1 MIPMIPIILILLR
14 LTLAATFLFAALG
27 KALDPD
33 GSRASLRGF
42 GLPPRLST
50 LFSCL
55 LPYLETIA
63 AALLVPGRFAWYGAS
78 FCLLLLLAFIFFIAL
93 NLLNGRRPDCHCFGQ
108 FHSAPIGYKTLLRN
122 ALLVVAASVIILPG
136 RHYPHPDLW
145 LAAIV
150 TAAVLAN
157 FTLLI
162 YLLKQNGTLLL
173 RIEALENT
181 LSTISTLSTASPS
194 SNRAAAQLGLPIN
207 TQAPDFQYQDTTLH
221 TLLKLQKP
229 LLLIF
234 TGPDCPACRELEPYL
249 IPNHKY
255 TLQVIE
261 ESGENRPI
269 AESYRYAGTPSAVLI
284 NPDGTIALPLAAGR
298 DAVRRML
305 LRAGAPVPGDPVPDL
320 ELETLQ
326 SKNIRL
332 RSQLSRPTVL
342 LFWNPDCSFCQSL
355 LPRLRAWEQNRTP
368 GSPRL
373 LLIARGT
380 RDRLGPSALESPIL
394 LDPTDVA
401 VDTFAAP
408 GTPSALLA
416 GAEGTVA
423 THVAIGGDGVM
434 ELLTPSSLVSQPADD
449 EQPTHDENVRTYA

>member
-1 MIPMIPIILILLR
+1 MIPMIPIIPIILILLR
-14 LTLAATFLFAALG
+14 LILAATFLFAALG

-122 ALLVVAASVIILPG
+122 ALLVIAASAIILPG

-181 LSTISTLSTASPS
+181 LSTLSTVPTASTASTESPS
-194 SNRAAAQLGLPIN
+194 SNRAAAPLGLPIN
-207 TQAPDFQYQDTTLH
+207 TQAPDFQYQGTTLA
-221 TLLKLQKP
+221 TLLKPQKP
-229 LLLIF
+229 ILLIF
-234 TGPDCPACRELEPYL
+234 AGPDCPACRELEPHL
-249 IPNHKY
+249 IPNSKY

-261 ESGENRPI
+261 ESGDNRPI

-284 NPDGTIALPLAAGR
+284 HPDGTIALPLAAGR

-305 LRAGAPVPGDPVPDL
+305 LRAGAPAPGDPVPDL

-326 SKNIRL
+326 SKKIRL
-332 RSQLSRPTVL
+332 RSQLSGPTVL

-355 LPRLRAWEQNRTP
+355 LPRLRAWEQTSIP

-373 LLIARGT
+373 LLISRGT
-380 RDRLGPSALESPIL
+380 RDRLGASALQSPIL
-394 LDPTDVA
+394 LDPAEVA

-423 THVAIGGDGVM
+423 THVAVGGDGVM
-434 ELLTPSSLVSQPADD
+434 ELL
-449 EQPTHDENVRTYA
+449 ETHASAEKSELTYP